1 MRMFFFLWPTGALS
15 STVLNVRSPSVS
27 STLVTSVVTR
37 PVSSAPVI
45 ISSVNRATPVQ
56 AIQQVKAADAE
67 FVSET
72 EQAVADMT
80 AEHASLPMQVDGAC
94 DDSDSDS
101 DVGQQVDG
109 TSDPVDGEQQA
120 EEQPAQQQEEEQAPA
135 EDQADAVAM
144 VTAENEAGAEVVT
157 PEVSADAVQQDADAV
172 PSMDAAPSEATDPTE
187 FLQTHDDAP
196 QVTLAHMDAA
206 AAMATDAAAM
216 VTSAESAL
224 STEAAA
230 ALALALDEVEP
241 KEEPSEVAAPSV
253 EMAAPAPVV
262 AAPVTEAAPAVDA
275 TNTDGIKMEDDSEKL
290 AGIVPMMDVSGTA
303 SAGNTSTSH
312 SLPLVIIKCS
322 DATNDVN

>member
-1 MRMFFFLWPTGALS
+1 MFYLFLENKKLPSFFLWSTGALS

-56 AIQQVKAADAE
+56 AVKAADAE

-80 AEHASLPMQVDGAC
+80 AEHASLPMQVDGVC

-101 DVGQQVDG
+101 DIGQQVDG
-109 TSDPVDGEQQA
+109 TSDPVDGQQQA

-135 EDQADAVAM
+135 EDQAEAVAM
-144 VTAENEAGAEVVT
+144 VTTENEAGAEVVT
-157 PEVSADAVQQDADAV
+157 PEASAGAVQQDA
-172 PSMDAAPSEATDPTE
+172 APSETTDPTE
-187 FLQTHDDAP
+187 FLQTQDDAP

-224 STEAAA
+224 TTEAAA

-253 EMAAPAPVV
+253 EMAAPAPEV

-275 TNTDGIKMEDDSEKL
+275 TSTDGIKMEDDSEKL

-303 SAGNTSTSH
+303 SAGRTAQLGTH
-312 SLPLVIIKCS
+312 CHC
-322 DATNDVN
+322 

>member
-1 MRMFFFLWPTGALS
+1 
-15 STVLNVRSPSVS
+15 
-27 STLVTSVVTR
+27 
-37 PVSSAPVI
+37 VSSAPVI

-56 AIQQVKAADAE
+56 AVPVKAADAE

-80 AEHASLPMQVDGAC
+80 AEHASLPMQVDGTC

-101 DVGQQVDG
+101 DIGQQVDG

-120 EEQPAQQQEEEQAPA
+120 EEQPTQQQVEDQAPA
-135 EDQADAVAM
+135 EDQAEAVAM
-144 VTAENEAGAEVVT
+144 VTAENEAGAEIVT
-157 PEVSADAVQQDADAV
+157 PDAVQQDADAV
-172 PSMDAAPSEATDPTE
+172 PSMDAAPSETTDPTE
-187 FLQTHDDAP
+187 FLQTQDDAP

-224 STEAAA
+224 TTEAAA

-241 KEEPSEVAAPSV
+241 KEEPSEVAAPSIQ
-253 EMAAPAPVV
+253 MAAPAPEV

-303 SAGNTSTSH
+303 SAGSTL
-312 SLPLVIIKCS
+312 SLLIIKCRCHKLC
-322 DATNDVN
+322 